1 MQGCTV
7 DFALD
12 ETKVGVNVKVAC
24 LSDDLGMTFQIH
36 ACNGFFLS
44 WFHVMVEPY
53 GVGASSAKG
62 VSWVKGLAEF
72 QGGDVDFD
80 VWTGL
85 FLS

>member
-1 MQGCTV
+1 M
-7 DFALD
+7 D
-12 ETKVGVNVKVAC
+12 
-24 LSDDLGMTFQIH
+24 
-36 ACNGFFLS
+36 FLS

-62 VSWVKGLAEF
+62 VSWVKGLDEF